1 MVKAIKHK
9 RSKKTTRDD
18 IILVDFLM
26 EQEDICLNLMTELVN
41 KIYMSG
47 DWLMDFLDATMDC
60 ITKQKS
66 SKGMQHHRI
75 ISIIPYTGRNVAR
88 T

>member
-1 MVKAIKHK
+1 
-9 RSKKTTRDD
+9 
-18 IILVDFLM
+18 M

-66 SKGMQHHRI
+66 SKDITEKLYSNQI
-75 ISIIPYTGRNVAR
+75 IN
-88 T
+88 